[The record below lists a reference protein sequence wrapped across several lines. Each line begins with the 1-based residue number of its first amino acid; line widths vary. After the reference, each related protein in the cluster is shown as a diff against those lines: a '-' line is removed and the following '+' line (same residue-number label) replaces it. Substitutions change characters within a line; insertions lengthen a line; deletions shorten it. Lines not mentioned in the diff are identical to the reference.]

1 MAWQRGS
8 KLKLADYSID
18 ALEQLHGQVQ
28 AEYLRLGERKLSINM
43 ARGVPSS
50 EQLDLSNALLELSL
64 AGDYLA
70 EDGTDCRNYMGQKG
84 LPEARR
90 LFAPLLGLPAEQ
102 TVVSGNSSLA
112 LMYDCL
118 AFAMH
123 NGFPESSLPWQQ
135 EPRGV
140 AFLCPVPGYDRHFT
154 LCESFGVRM
163 IPLPLLDDGPDM
175 DMVRRLV
182 AEDSS
187 IRGMWCVPKFSNP
200 TGAVYSDEVIDA
212 LASMQT
218 AASDFRLFW
227 DDAYTLHHLTPDA
240 VEIANIYEACVR
252 HGHRDRALVFGSTSK
267 MTFAGAGLALFGSS
281 RTNVEWWLRYAS
293 IRSVGPDKLNQ
304 LRHVRYL
311 KDLDG
316 LKSLMAGHQ
325 KLLAPRFS
333 AVLRQLDSRL
343 RPFGFASWSEPSG
356 GYFISLNVFPG
367 TARRTV
373 VLARSLGVIL
383 TSAGSCFPRGHDPLD
398 QHLRIAPSSPGLS
411 DLKVAAQAI
420 CTCVLLAACERLITK

>member
-1 MAWQRGS
+1 M
-8 KLKLADYSID
+8 KLAEYSID

-28 AEYLRLGERKLSINM
+28 AQYLRLEERKLSINM
-43 ARGVPSS
+43 ARGVPGS

-70 EDGTDCRNYMGQKG
+70 EDGTDCRNYMGQQG

-90 LFAPLLGLPAEQ
+90 LFAPLLGLPADQ

-123 NGFPESSLPWQQ
+123 NGFPESSVPWQQ

-140 AFLCPVPGYDRHFT
+140 TFLCPVPGYDRHFT
-154 LCESFGVRM
+154 LCETFGIRM
-163 IPLPLLDDGPDM
+163 IAVPLLDDGPDV
-175 DMVRRLV
+175 DVVRKLV
-182 AEDSS
+182 SEDST
-187 IRGMWCVPKFSNP
+187 IRGMWCVPKYSNP
-200 TGAVYSDEVIDA
+200 TGAVYSDEVIEA

-227 DDAYTLHHLTPDA
+227 DDAYTLHHLTSDA
-240 VEIANIYEACVR
+240 IEISNIYQACVR
-252 HGHRDRALVFGSTSK
+252 HGHPNRALVFSSTSK

-281 RTNVEWWLRYAS
+281 KANVEWWLSHAS

-316 LKSLMAGHQ
+316 LKSLMDGHR

-333 AVLRQLDSRL
+333 AVLHQLDSHL
-343 RPFGFASWSEPSG
+343 RPFGFASWSEPKG
-356 GYFISLNVFPG
+356 GYFISLNILPG
-367 TARRTV
+367 TARHV
-373 VLARSLGVIL
+373 VALARAVGVNL
-383 TSAGSCFPRGHDPLD
+383 TSAGSCYPHGHDPLD

-411 DLKVAAQAI
+411 DLEVAAQAI
-420 CTCVLLAACERLITK
+420 CTCVLLAACQRLIST

>member
-1 MAWQRGS
+1 M
-8 KLKLADYSID
+8 KFVEYSID

-43 ARGVPSS
+43 ARGVPGS

-70 EDGTDCRNYMGQKG
+70 EDGTDCRNYMGQQG

-123 NGFPESSLPWQQ
+123 NGFPGSSVPWQQ
-135 EPRGV
+135 ESQTV

-163 IPLPLLDDGPDM
+163 IPVPLLDDGPDM
-175 DMVRRLV
+175 EVVRKLV
-182 AEDSS
+182 SEDST
-187 IRGMWCVPKFSNP
+187 IRGMWCVPKYSNP
-200 TGAVYSDEVIDA
+200 TGTVYSDEVIES

-227 DDAYTLHHLTPDA
+227 DDAYTLHHLTSDA
-240 VEIANIYEACVR
+240 IEIANIYQACVR
-252 HGHRDRALVFGSTSK
+252 HGHPDRALVFASTSK

-281 RTNVEWWLRYAS
+281 KLNVEWWLRHAS

-304 LRHVRYL
+304 LRHVRFL
-311 KDLDG
+311 KDLEG
-316 LKSLMAGHQ
+316 LKVLMDGHR
-325 KLLAPRFS
+325 KLLAPRFA
-333 AVLRQLDSRL
+333 AVLKQLDSHL
-343 RPFGFASWSEPSG
+343 RQFGFASWSQPKG
-356 GYFISLNVFPG
+356 GYFISLNVLPG
-367 TARRTV
+367 TARHTV
-373 VLARSLGVIL
+373 ALARAVGVNL
-383 TSAGSCFPRGHDPLD
+383 TSAGACYPHGDDPLD
-398 QHLRIAPSSPGLS
+398 QHLRIAPSSPGLD
-411 DLKVAAQAI
+411 DLSVAAQVI
-420 CTCVLLAACERLITK
+420 CTCVILAACERLINS

>member
-1 MAWQRGS
+1 
-8 KLKLADYSID
+8 LKLAEYSID

-28 AEYLRLGERKLSINM
+28 AEYLLLGERNLSINM
-43 ARGVPSS
+43 ARGVPGS

-70 EDGTDCRNYMGQKG
+70 EDGTDCRNYMGQQG

-123 NGFPESSLPWQQ
+123 NGFPESSVPWQQ
-135 EPRGV
+135 EPQTV

-154 LCESFGVRM
+154 LCESFGVRI
-163 IPLPLLDDGPDM
+163 IPVPLLDDGPDM
-175 DMVRRLV
+175 DVVRKLV
-182 AEDSS
+182 SEDST
-187 IRGMWCVPKFSNP
+187 IRGMWCVPKYSNP
-200 TGAVYSDEVIDA
+200 TGTVYSDEVIEA

-227 DDAYTLHHLTPDA
+227 DDAYTLHHLTSDA
-240 VEIANIYEACVR
+240 IEISNIYQACVR
-252 HGHRDRALVFGSTSK
+252 HGHPDRALVFASTSK

-281 RTNVEWWLRYAS
+281 KANVEWWLRHAS
-293 IRSVGPDKLNQ
+293 IRSVGPAKVNQ

-316 LKSLMAGHQ
+316 LKSLMEGHR
-325 KLLAPRFS
+325 KLLAPRFA
-333 AVLRQLDSRL
+333 AVLEQLDSHL
-343 RPFGFASWSEPSG
+343 GQFGFANWTQPKG
-356 GYFISLNVFPG
+356 GYFISLNVLPG
-367 TARRTV
+367 TARHTV
-373 VLARSLGVIL
+373 ALARAVGVNL
-383 TSAGSCFPRGHDPLD
+383 TSAGASIPTAMIRSTS
-398 QHLRIAPSSPGLS
+398 IYAS
-411 DLKVAAQAI
+411 
-420 CTCVLLAACERLITK
+420 LLHHQDWLI

>member
-1 MAWQRGS
+1 
-8 KLKLADYSID
+8 LKLADYSID
-18 ALEQLHGQVQ
+18 ALDQLHGQVQ
-28 AEYLRLGERKLSINM
+28 AEYLRLGELDLSINM
-43 ARGVPSS
+43 ARGVPGS
-50 EQLDLSNALLELSL
+50 EQLDLSNALLDLSL

-70 EDGTDCRNYMGQKG
+70 EDGTDCRNYMGQQG

-123 NGFPESSLPWQQ
+123 NGFPESSVPWQQ
-135 EPRGV
+135 EPQGV

-163 IPLPLLDDGPDM
+163 IPVPLLDDGPDM
-175 DMVRRLV
+175 DVVRKLV
-182 AEDSS
+182 SEDST
-187 IRGMWCVPKFSNP
+187 IRGMWCVPKYSNP
-200 TGAVYSDEVIDA
+200 TGAVYSDTVIEA

-227 DDAYTLHHLTPDA
+227 DDAYTLHHLTSDA
-240 VEIANIYEACVR
+240 IEISNISQACVR
-252 HGHRDRALVFGSTSK
+252 HGHPNRALVFGSTSK

-281 RTNVEWWLRYAS
+281 KVNVEWWLSHAS

-316 LKSLMAGHQ
+316 LKSLMDGHR

-333 AVLRQLDSRL
+333 AVFHQLDSHL
-343 RPFGFASWSEPSG
+343 RPFGFASWSEPKG
-356 GYFISLNVFPG
+356 GYFISLNILPG
-367 TARRTV
+367 TARDAV
-373 VLARSLGVIL
+373 ALARAIGVNL
-383 TSAGSCFPRGHDPLD
+383 TSAGSCYPWRRLPK
-398 QHLRIAPSSPGLS
+398 RSVPVYCSPHAKG
-411 DLKVAAQAI
+411 
-420 CTCVLLAACERLITK
+420 